1 MKTGFNEAFVIDT
14 ETKDKLVLKD
24 ANSNKIIK
32 PLLRGRDIKKY
43 HHNFADL
50 WLICTFPAL
59 DIDIDAFPA
68 IKEHLLSFGY
78 DRLKQVGE
86 KGSRK
91 KSNNKWFETQD
102 SISYWD
108 DFSKQKIVWA
118 ELSRS
123 GNAFT
128 YDDTQSLVL
137 NTCYMLT
144 INRSTTNFDLKYLL
158 SILNS
163 KPILFYMNLI
173 SSKLD
178 ETGWRWLKQ
187 FVEILPIP
195 FVNNET
201 EESIISIVNQMID
214 NKKDTLLYM
223 NLEKEISQIIYRI
236 FRLSVDEISCIEN
249 N

>member
-1 MKTGFNEAFVIDT
+1 M
-14 ETKDKLVLKD
+14 
-24 ANSNKIIK
+24 
-32 PLLRGRDIKKY
+32 
-43 HHNFADL
+43 
-50 WLICTFPAL
+50 
-59 DIDIDAFPA
+59 
-68 IKEHLLSFGY
+68 
-78 DRLKQVGE
+78 KQVGE